1 MKLLF
6 CPKCHDMFKL
16 THKHKSCECG
26 EVTGNYINNTN
37 AVTNGKGIS
46 VAIGN
51 GSLKNAYYKLK
62 FCGDEQSRDFY
73 ISSCRVICW
82 VRPNEGSGNFH
93 TKVTKIKGD
102 E

>member
-6 CPKCHDMFKL
+6 CPKCDDMFKL
-16 THKHKSCECG
+16 TYKHKSCECG
-26 EVTGNYINNTN
+26 EVTGNYIDNTN

-51 GSLKNAYYKLK
+51 GSFIDAYNKLK
-62 FCGDEQSRDFY
+62 FCGDKEERDFY
-73 ISSCRVICW
+73 INSCRIVCW
-82 VRPNEGSGNFH
+82 IRPNEGSGNFH
-93 TKVTKIKGD
+93 TKIKGD